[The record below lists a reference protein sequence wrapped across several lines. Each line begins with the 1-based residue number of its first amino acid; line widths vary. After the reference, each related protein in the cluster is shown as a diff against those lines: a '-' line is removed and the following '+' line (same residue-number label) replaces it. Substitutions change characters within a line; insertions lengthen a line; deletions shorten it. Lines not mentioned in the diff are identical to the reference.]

1 VRALILG
8 IGGQDGSY
16 LADILL
22 AKGYEVHGLYRRSSV
37 NNLQR
42 IEHCLG
48 SVHPH
53 QGDLTEPNSLLRI
66 IDDVQPSL
74 IFNEA
79 DQDDIRWSYT
89 LPSYAFDVT
98 TKGVINLLEAVR
110 HVDDRIKV
118 FQPCSSSMYEN
129 SSYAIAPKSP
139 YAIAKYAAYLICTH
153 YRAVHGLRITCGIM
167 FNHDSPRRSSGYLLQ
182 EVCEQALAVASGKQ
196 QHISLRYPGA
206 FLDLGYAYDYMV
218 DAVNL
223 LEEAPPC
230 DVQVCTGKPMTPR
243 KLVQMAADILKTDL
257 PINTTGVGAQ
267 PAPLVGDIGQL
278 TDTLRKVSRIDT
290 ALLVELV
297 INKHRGL

>member
-48 SVHPH
+48 SVHLH

-110 HVDDRIKV
+110 HVDDRIRV
-118 FQPCSSSMYEN
+118 FQPCSSSMYED
-129 SSYAIAPKSP
+129 SIYTVCPKSP
-139 YAIAKYAAYLICTH
+139 YAIAKYAAYLVCQH

-167 FNHDSPRRSSGYLLQ
+167 FNHDSPRRGPGYLLQ
-182 EVCEQALAVASGKQ
+182 EICEQAVVVAAGQKQ
-196 QHISLRYPGA
+196 HVSLQYPNA
-206 FLDLGYAYDYMV
+206 ILDLGYARDYMM
-218 DAVNL
+218 DAVKL

-230 DVQVCTGKPMTPR
+230 DVQICSGTPITP
-243 KLVQMAADILKTDL
+243 KLLVMVASEILGADL
-257 PINTTGVGAQ
+257 PIKPLGVGGD
-267 PAPLVGDIGQL
+267 PAPLVGNLEPL
-278 TDTLRKVSRIDT
+278 TTLFSGVGRTSLET
-290 ALLVELV
+290 LVEMVL
-297 INKHRGL
+297 NKYRGL